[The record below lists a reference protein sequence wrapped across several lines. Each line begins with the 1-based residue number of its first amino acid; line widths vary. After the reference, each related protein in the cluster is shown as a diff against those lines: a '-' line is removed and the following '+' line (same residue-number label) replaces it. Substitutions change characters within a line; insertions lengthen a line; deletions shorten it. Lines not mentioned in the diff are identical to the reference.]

1 LKGRHPCEATCPHFR
16 CGQRALYIR
25 SRNPQNPGGYRNNPW
40 EQRTAQEESAFCN
53 WVGDVCVVSKCNYA
67 FCERRALLPD
77 GSCGL
82 EERESP
88 VKARSIEEEARREE
102 AILRAAQERL
112 LKKTGR
118 NFIE

>member
-1 LKGRHPCEATCPHFR
+1 
-16 CGQRALYIR
+16 LYIR
-25 SRNPQNPGGYRNNPW
+25 STNPQNPGGYRSNPW
-40 EQRTAQEESAFCN
+40 EQRTAQEGSAFCN

-67 FCERRALLPD
+67 FCEKRALLPD

-88 VKARSIEEEARREE
+88 RQARSIEEEARREE
-102 AILRAAQERL
+102 AMLRSAQERL
-112 LKKTGR
+112 LKKVGR